1 MTTARR
7 MKPDHATAPA
17 MRLNRYLARAGVAS
31 RRKSDDLIRSGTVA
45 VNGNVVEEP
54 GHSIVDGC
62 DQVAVA
68 GRPVVLPASFEYIA
82 MHKPASCLTT
92 RRDERGRRTVF
103 EYLDGLHPG
112 TVTVGRLDL
121 DTTGLLL
128 LTDDG
133 ELAFRLMHPRF
144 KVEKRY
150 EVVVEGVPTGSALKH
165 LRRGIRLEDG
175 MTAPAQVRALRRRR
189 GPGGM
194 ETRLELCIREGR
206 KRQVKRMFKAL
217 GHPVVELARTRFA
230 GIALDGIEA
239 GRWRRLKPGEVR
251 HLRSLVGLEVTR
263 CDAQE
268 A

>member
-1 MTTARR
+1 MTAAWR
-7 MKPDHATAPA
+7 MKPDNSTSPP

-54 GHSIVDGC
+54 GHSIVDGW
-62 DQVAVA
+62 DHVAVA

-92 RRDERGRRTVF
+92 RRDERGRPTVF

-133 ELAFRLMHPRF
+133 ELAYRLMHPRF
-144 KVEKRY
+144 KVEKHY
-150 EVVVEGVPTGSALKH
+150 EAVVEGVLTSSALKH
-165 LRRGIRLEDG
+165 LRRGILLEDG
-175 MTAPAQVRALRRRR
+175 MTGPAQVRVIRRRHGLR
-189 GPGGM
+189 GK

-230 GIALDGIEA
+230 GLALDGLEA
-239 GRWRRLKPGEVR
+239 GRWRRLKAGEVR
-251 HLRSLVGLEVTR
+251 YLRSLVGLEVAQ
-263 CDAQE
+263 CDARG